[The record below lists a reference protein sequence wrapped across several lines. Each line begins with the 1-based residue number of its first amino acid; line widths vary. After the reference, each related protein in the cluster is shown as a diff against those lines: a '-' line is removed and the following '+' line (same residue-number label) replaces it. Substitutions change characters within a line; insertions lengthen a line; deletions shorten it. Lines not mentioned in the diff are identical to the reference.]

1 MLRITDRI
9 KNILPLIERLHLC
22 ADAPS
27 GAATTHPGVSIGQL
41 DDRQGIVYVHS
52 LNLREKFGPSV
63 DMFRTLVG
71 FNNLDVCA
79 HPYPHRTKNRE
90 FI

>member
-1 MLRITDRI
+1 M
-9 KNILPLIERLHLC
+9 
-22 ADAPS
+22 
-27 GAATTHPGVSIGQL
+27 SIGQL
-41 DDRQGIVYVHS
+41 DDRQGIVYVRLLNLREKFGRIVYVRS
-52 LNLREKFGPSV
+52 LNLREKFGRSV